1 MDKDLLGN
9 IPLFAKLKDEELAE
23 LAKLLKAERFV
34 DQQPIFWI
42 GEEGS
47 EFYLIQVGRVSV
59 NYPDDAG
66 REVTIAVLGPGDFF
80 GEISLLDGGPRTATI
95 RAQGVVMLLSLS
107 RRDFL
112 EFLKGHPTAA
122 IHILTVLGQRQ
133 REMLE
138 KLRGVKNVNEV
149 IEERTTA
156 WQKIADTIAAVSAS
170 QLFVVFHLVWF
181 GGWMLLNVVMG
192 RKAFD
197 PFPFG
202 LLTMVV
208 SLEAI
213 FLSIFVLVSQNRSG
227 EKDRIRADLDYQ
239 VNLRAHLAVMQ
250 LHQKI
255 DRMEAVMTGT
265 GMREGVPLPTSAAE
279 RMLGITSGGAPVV
292 GVTEASADRAG
303 RDGVQNAERANVRGL
318 G

>member
-23 LAKLLKAERFV
+23 LAKLLKPERAE
-34 DQQPIFWI
+34 DHQPIFWI
-42 GEEGS
+42 GEQGS
-47 EFYLIQVGRVSV
+47 DFYMIQVGRVSV
-59 NYPDDAG
+59 NYPDDNG

-95 RAQGVVMLLSLS
+95 RAQSDVMLVSLS
-107 RRDFL
+107 RHAFL
-112 EFLKGHPTAA
+112 EFLKRHPSAA
-122 IHILTVLGQRQ
+122 IHILTVLGHRH

-149 IEERTTA
+149 IEERSTA
-156 WQKIADTIAAVSAS
+156 WQKIADTIADVSAS
-170 QLFVVFHLVWF
+170 QMFVVFHLFWF
-181 GGWMLLNVVMG
+181 GGWMLLNAVMG

-239 VNLRAHLAVMQ
+239 VNLRAHLAIMQ
-250 LHQKI
+250 LHQKM
-255 DRMEAVMTGT
+255 DRVQAELAAIRGT
-265 GMREGVPLPTSAAE
+265 EAAE
-279 RMLGITSGGAPVV
+279 RWEERRGGR
-292 GVTEASADRAG
+292 GG
-303 RDGVQNAERANVRGL
+303 RCQGR
-318 G
+318 

>member
-1 MDKDLLGN
+1 MDKDLLAN
-9 IPLFAKLKDEELAE
+9 IPLFAKLKDEELVE
-23 LAKLLKAERFV
+23 LAALLKEERV
-34 DQQPIFWI
+34 ASHSPVFWI

-47 EFYLIQVGRVSV
+47 DFYLLQVGRVTV
-59 NYPDDAG
+59 NYPDDTG

-95 RAQGVVMLLSLS
+95 RADGDVMLLTLS

-112 EFLKGHPTAA
+112 EFLKKHPSAA
-122 IHILTVLGQRQ
+122 VHILTVLGQRQ

-149 IEERTTA
+149 IEERSTT
-156 WQKIADTIAAVSAS
+156 WQKAADTIATVSAS
-170 QLFVVFHLVWF
+170 QPFVLFHLFWF
-181 GGWMLLNVVMG
+181 GGWMAVNAIMG
-192 RKAFD
+192 KAAFD

-202 LLTMVV
+202 LLTMIV

-239 VNLRAHLAVMQ
+239 VNLRAHLAIMQ
-250 LHQKI
+250 LHQKV
-255 DRMEAVMTGT
+255 DRVQAELAAIRGT
-265 GMREGVPLPTSAAE
+265 EGAPVGPPTSAAE
-279 RMLGITSGGAPVV
+279 RMLGVGPAV
-292 GVTEASADRAG
+292 GVIEASAEVAG
-303 RDGVQNAERANVRGL
+303 PTAADPMGRG
-318 G
+318 

>member
-9 IPLFAKLKDEELAE
+9 IPLFAKLKDEELVE
-23 LAKLLKAERFV
+23 LAALLKEERV
-34 DQQPIFWI
+34 ESQQPVFWI

-47 EFYLIQVGRVSV
+47 DFYIVQVGRVTV
-59 NYPDDAG
+59 NYPDDTG

-95 RAQGVVMLLSLS
+95 RADGDVMLLSLS
-107 RRDFL
+107 RHDFL
-112 EFLKGHPTAA
+112 EFLRKHPAAA

-149 IEERTTA
+149 IQERATP
-156 WQKIADTIAAVSAS
+156 WQRISDVIASVSAS
-170 QLFVVFHLVWF
+170 SWFVLFHLVWF
-181 GGWMLLNVVMG
+181 AAWMLYNAAKG
-192 RKAFD
+192 RDAAPD
-197 PFPFG
+197 PYPFG

-213 FLSIFVLVSQNRSG
+213 FLSIFVLVSQNRAG

-239 VNLRAHLAVMQ
+239 VNLRAHLAIMQ
-250 LHQKI
+250 LHQKM
-255 DRMEAVMTGT
+255 DRIQGALDSVGATQGVEATAT
-265 GMREGVPLPTSAAE
+265 PTSAAE
-279 RMLGITSGGAPVV
+279 RMLGMGVSPAMGVV
-292 GVTEASADRAG
+292 EASADVPG
-303 RDGVQNAERANVRGL
+303 IRGAATQ